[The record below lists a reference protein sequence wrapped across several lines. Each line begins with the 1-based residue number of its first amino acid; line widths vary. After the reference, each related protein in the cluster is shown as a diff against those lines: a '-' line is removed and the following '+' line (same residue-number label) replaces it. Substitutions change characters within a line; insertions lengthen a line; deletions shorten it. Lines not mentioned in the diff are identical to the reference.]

1 MTLSSKRQVSHPVG
15 HVTHWPD
22 PSLYLP
28 ESHVVQLKRV
38 LQTEHPSKQ
47 SSNVIEAFQ
56 LFPQTASRLTVSKPT

>member
-1 MTLSSKRQVSHPVG
+1 MTLPSKFHNLHPVG

-38 LQTEHPSKQ
+38 LQAEHPSKH
-47 SSNVIEAFQ
+47 SFNVIEAFQ
-56 LFPQTASRLTVSKPT
+56 LSPQTASRLTVSEPK